1 MILLVI
7 IKKKIKFKNVLN
19 LQVEK
24 DKKACHNLKQ
34 MHRRAFNAA

>member
-7 IKKKIKFKNVLN
+7 IKKIKNVLN